1 MARLSGV
8 DILRKWMGS
17 TKACGKVVVC
27 GAVKRTLMRPPLC
40 ACLKPLT
47 QIGVRLT
54 KNDRI
59 MKELIDILMDD
70 NKSFEGLPKWVWM
83 VAFPAALVL
92 ACIIGGTLS

>member
-1 MARLSGV
+1 MTDALTGRSGGSKVARVTGD

-47 QIGVRLT
+47 QIGVRITYYKL
-54 KNDRI
+54 KQYNYEAEI
-59 MKELIDILMDD
+59 
-70 NKSFEGLPKWVWM
+70 FEM
-83 VAFPAALVL
+83 VAQE
-92 ACIIGGTLS
+92 